1 MSLAQITEKIEQDAR
16 AEAQKILDR
25 AKEQEAEVKSASD
38 AEVRKLEETAQGR
51 FDRERPEIFKRR
63 DIVARLDVNK
73 LRLGAQR
80 RLIQDVFDG
89 ALEKLKSLDKN
100 GYAAFCKALLKKAA
114 QEGQGELVLAKKE
127 KYLDKAWLDKF
138 NAENGTNISLS
149 EERGDFSGGFVLNNG
164 RIDINCSWEML
175 MQAAQEKLETEVVK
189 RLFPS

>member
-16 AEAQKILDR
+16 AEAQKILGR
-25 AKEQEAEVKSASD
+25 AKEQEAEVRSAAD
-38 AEVRKLEETAQGR
+38 AEVKKLEEAAQAR

-89 ALEKLKSLDKN
+89 ALEKLKALGRDEYL
-100 GYAAFCKALLKKAA
+100 GFCGALLKQATETGK
-114 QEGQGELVLAKKE
+114 ETLVLAKEE
-127 KYLDKAWLDKF
+127 KILDKAWLDRF
-138 NAENGTNISLS
+138 NAENKKNISLS
-149 EERGDFSGGFVLNNG
+149 ETRGDFSGGFVLGNG
-164 RIDINCSWEML
+164 RITINCSWEML
-175 MQAAQEKLETEVVK
+175 MRAAQERMETEVVK